1 MSKYKERRQI
11 KHTHIHPRNCY
22 IQINIIFRNDLE
34 TFISGITL
42 EIITLCQNFHYVK
55 SLTHTLSPDFLPYNF
70 AKNEF
75 HALQKTAQGT
85 LLNVTWQPGWEG
97 SLGENGYMYIYGWVP
112 LLSTWNY
119 HNFVNWL
126 YPQYKIKSL
135 KFERKDK

>member
-55 SLTHTLSPDFLPYNF
+55 SLTLVSSILPFRSKIIVLSNTKK
-70 AKNEF
+70 A
-75 HALQKTAQGT
+75 
-85 LLNVTWQPGWEG
+85 EG
-97 SLGENGYMYIYGWVP
+97 YSYEL
-112 LLSTWNY
+112 
-119 HNFVNWL
+119 VNCFG
-126 YPQYKIKSL
+126 KASI
-135 KFERKDK
+135 R

>member
-85 LLNVTWQPGWEG
+85 LLSVMWQPVDGKGVWG
-97 SLGENGYMYIYGWVP
+97 RIGYMYVCIAESLCCP
-112 LLSTWNY
+112 PETITTLLISCTPIQN
-119 HNFVNWL
+119 
-126 YPQYKIKSL
+126 KG
-135 KFERKDK
+135 

>member
-11 KHTHIHPRNCY
+11 KHTHTHPRKCY

-55 SLTHTLSPDFLPYNF
+55 SLTHTLSPDFLPYSF

-75 HALQKTAQGT
+75 CALQKTAQGT
-85 LLNVTWQPGWEG
+85 LLSVMWQPVDGKGVWG
-97 SLGENGYMYIYGWVP
+97 RIGYMYICIAESLCCP
-112 LLSTWNY
+112 PETITSLLISCT
-119 HNFVNWL
+119 
-126 YPQYKIKSL
+126 PI
-135 KFERKDK
+135 